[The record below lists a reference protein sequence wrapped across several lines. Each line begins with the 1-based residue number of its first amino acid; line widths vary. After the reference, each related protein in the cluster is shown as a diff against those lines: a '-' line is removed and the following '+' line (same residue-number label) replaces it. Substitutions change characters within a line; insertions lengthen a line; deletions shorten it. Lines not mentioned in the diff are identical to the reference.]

1 MHRDTASDLSATGV
15 SVDLSVPTPSG
26 VSQDDVIDV
35 VVLEIPDDIRA
46 EESGDSISQVTVVEL
61 YDNNRTR

>member
-15 SVDLSVPTPSG
+15 SVDLNVPTPSG

>member
-1 MHRDTASDLSATGV
+1 MHRDIASDLSATGV
-15 SVDLSVPTPSG
+15 SVDLSVPTPTG

-61 YDNNRTR
+61 YDTNRTR